1 MRFPF
6 TGVIP
11 VDKPAGATS
20 RQVVDTVARRLA
32 MKTVGHAG
40 TLDPLAAGVV
50 VVCVGHATK
59 LVDYLHQLPKEYAV
73 TFLLGRSSPS
83 DDLETPVEEESDPRR
98 PSREEIEGV
107 LGQFRGAILQRPC
120 DYSAVHVGGQRAY
133 RLARKG
139 REVVLP
145 EKRVRIDRIV
155 ITGYDWPSLAL
166 DVECSTGT
174 FIRAIGRDLAAALGT
189 TAVMER
195 LVRTAV
201 GPFTRGGSIPLDAI
215 SGGGAD
221 PAAALL
227 PTLLP
232 ALAAVPHLPRVTLPA
247 DLLELAIRG
256 GLIDLPPVEGP
267 PSPALTS
274 MTGPNAAPATT
285 PLATDLPAGEPPAV
299 AACDPA
305 GELVGIL
312 RPHASGRWRLR
323 PNFQGLG

>member
-20 RQVVDTVARRLA
+20 RQVVDAVARALSLKA
-32 MKTVGHAG
+32 VGHAG

-59 LVDYLHQLPKEYAV
+59 LVDFLHQLPKRYEV
-73 TFLLGRSSPS
+73 VFLLGRSSPS
-83 DDLETPVEEESDPRR
+83 DDLETPVEEELTPRR
-98 PSREEIEGV
+98 PSREEIDAA
-107 LGQFRGAILQRPC
+107 LPAFHGAIMQRPC

-139 REVVLP
+139 RVIEIAAKP
-145 EKRVRIDRIV
+145 VRIDRL
-155 ITGYDWPSLAL
+155 TLTAYDWPRLAL

-174 FIRAIGRDLAAALGT
+174 YIRALGRDLAAALGT

-201 GPFTRGGSIPLDAI
+201 GPFERAASLPL
-215 SGGGAD
+215 AD
-221 PAAALL
+221 VTPATVAAALL
-227 PTLLP
+227 P
-232 ALAAVPHLPRVTLPA
+232 AVAAVPHLPRVELSEA
-247 DLLELAIRG
+247 MLEAAVRG
-256 GLIDLPPVEGP
+256 GLIEPWDAGG
-267 PSPALTS
+267 PSPAPS
-274 MTGPNAAPATT
+274 AA
-285 PLATDLPAGEPPAV
+285 
-299 AACDPA
+299 AACDQA

-312 RPHASGRWRLR
+312 QPHASGRWRLR
-323 PNFQGLG
+323 PNFRGV